1 MPRNYYSGG
10 MTDRSQ
16 PEMHDFTDAEHCVLE
31 DVTVEHP
38 RLYPDAVGSR
48 EPSEIRNEIVIGDR
62 IRRTQTTVRIYAEG
76 WLDIE
81 TGRPGKEP
89 QRNRINLRYI
99 DAVPMMERF
108 YPVDLLKISG
118 IMAAVAAVASIPAT
132 LGWLTAYMVPTAI
145 VAGAAALSG
154 LWFSFYRSHEKI
166 VFETLHGR
174 ADAISFTAGL
184 GTIRQYQKIVPM
196 LVEAIADAAQSVHE
210 ETAIYLRAEMREHY
224 RLCNEGVLTDEE
236 CAESTGRILKN
247 FGGPV

>member
-1 MPRNYYSGG
+1 
-10 MTDRSQ
+10 MTDRPR
-16 PEMHDFTDAEHCVLE
+16 PEIHDFADAEHCVLE
-31 DVTVEHP
+31 EATVEHP
-38 RLYPDAVGSR
+38 RLYPDAGGSR
-48 EPSEIRNEIVIGDR
+48 DPAEVRDEIEIADP
-62 IRRTQTTVRIYAEG
+62 IRRTQTTIRIYAEG

-81 TGRPGKEP
+81 TGRPGREP
-89 QRNRINLRYI
+89 RRNRINLRYI
-99 DAVPMMERF
+99 DAVPTMERF

-118 IMAAVAAVASIPAT
+118 IMAAVAAVTSIPVM
-132 LGWLTAYMVPTAI
+132 LGWLAVYLAPAAI
-145 VAGAAALSG
+145 VAGAAALAG

-174 ADAISFTAGL
+174 ADAICLTAGL
-184 GTIRQYQKIVPM
+184 GTIRKFQKVVPK
-196 LVEAIADAAQSVHE
+196 LIEAIADAAQSVHE